1 MEVFINILY
10 FFGYLPLG
18 QGFGLNTNILETNI
32 INLSVV
38 IAIVITFVGDA
49 LRSLLENRKQ
59 TVLNNLREAD
69 QRALEAKNKLDQAQ
83 SKLDLAQKKA
93 IEIRE
98 QGVST
103 AEQEK
108 IQFIRQFEKDFE
120 FLKKLKEQAIKL
132 QQQKVVFQIS
142 QQIIFLALQKVKS
155 KLSRRLRFSFHSY
168 VNNFNVVRLKNYK
181 VK

>member
-1 MEVFINILY
+1 MNILS

-18 QGFGLNTNILETNI
+18 EGFGLNTNILETNI

-38 IAIVITFVGDA
+38 IAIVISFVGDA

-69 QRALEAKNKLDQAQ
+69 QRAIEAEEKLNQAQ
-83 SKLDLAQKKA
+83 IKLDLAQKKA

-98 QGVST
+98 QGINT

-108 IQFIRQFEKDFE
+108 IQFIRQFEKDFD
-120 FLKKLKEQAIKL
+120 FLKQLKEQTIKL
-132 QQQKVVFQIS
+132 QQQKVIFQIS
-142 QQIIFLALQKVKS
+142 QQVISLALQKVKS
-155 KLSRRLRFSFHSY
+155 KLSKRLRFTFHSY